1 MMTVHFKNTTNEI
14 ERSSKVENKREEK
27 TYTVAL
33 NYTVTVSAR
42 TGISATNKAMEEI
55 EEGLWEPEYT
65 EARPLR

>member
-1 MMTVHFKNTTNEI
+1 M
-14 ERSSKVENKREEK
+14 ENKRKEQ
-27 TYTVAL
+27 TYTVTL